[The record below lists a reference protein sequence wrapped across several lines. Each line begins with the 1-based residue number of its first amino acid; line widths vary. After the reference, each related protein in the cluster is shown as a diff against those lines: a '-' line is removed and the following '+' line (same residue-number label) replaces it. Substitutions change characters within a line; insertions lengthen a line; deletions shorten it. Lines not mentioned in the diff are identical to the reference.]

1 MPPAPM
7 AATDVLG
14 FHQTLSNWGRWGDND
29 QLGALNLITP
39 EITAAAAA
47 TVRVGRTVSCARPLD
62 TRAAADNPNPVAH
75 HMIGTVTEGG
85 GADYFAVAPHGF
97 ATSHLDALCHIFA
110 DGKLYNGYPAETVT
124 AHGATRL
131 GIHHLHAGIVTRGV
145 LLDVPALRGVEALE
159 PGEPVFPEDLEA
171 AEERGAPRPGRR
183 RPARTHGAL
192 ALARRPRSVGHRRPG
207 RRPRRVLPP
216 VAAQHD
222 VATLGSDGVSDVL
235 PSRVDGVAMPIHMI
249 VIPAMGVHL
258 MDNLDLEALAG
269 ACAEERRWAFL
280 LPWRRW
286 SCGAAPPRPSTR
298 SRCSDGARLPRRR
311 QVGVPPTMGAL
322 RWRLPAEPWNPALP

>member
-1 MPPAPM
+1 MPRAPM

-171 AEERGAPRPGRR
+171 AEERAGLRVRAGDALLVRTGRWR
-183 RPARTHGAL
+183 WRDDHGAWDTAGL
-192 ALARRPRSVGHRRPG
+192 AAGLDASC
-207 RRPRRVLPP
+207 LPWLR
-216 VAAQHD
+216 QRD

-280 LPWRRW
+280 LAVAPLVLRRGTA
-286 SCGAAPPRPSTR
+286 SP
-298 SRCSDGARLPRRR
+298 
-311 QVGVPPTMGAL
+311 V
-322 RWRLPAEPWNPALP
+322 NPIAVF